1 MDKIIDYVAD
11 VTGERD
17 RDAIDLA
24 VAQALFECL
33 DPDALT
39 LFRLFEDDARERR
52 LMPRAVFGA
61 GYQSP
66 LATVQLNRNL
76 RETLPRVVDDPLVE
90 RCVNQQAAV
99 RGSAADGRHRALFPL
114 ASDREVIAVM
124 EVLTRDSMSPREQRM
139 ALGVLRILRNHLAI
153 LDYSEHDT
161 LTGLLNRK
169 TFDGRFNKLVTR
181 VSRAEGEAPWFAIAD
196 IDRFK
201 SINDNFGH
209 LFGDEVLL
217 LLARLMRENFRG
229 GDKLYRFGGEEFIV
243 TLDRATADAAE
254 SAFERLRHRVE
265 AHAFPQVGRVT
276 ISLGFTTVLP
286 GDLPANAIERADT
299 ALYYAKENGRNRVC
313 GYEHLVSQG
322 LIVPKTA
329 RAEMELF

>member
-17 RDAIDLA
+17 RDAIDVS
-24 VAQALFECL
+24 VAQALFDCL

-39 LFRLFEDDARERR
+39 LFRLFEDDARQRR

-61 GYQSP
+61 GFESP
-66 LATVQLNRNL
+66 LATVQLNRSL
-76 RETLPRVVDDPLVE
+76 RTTLPLVDAEPLVE
-90 RCVNQQAAV
+90 RCVRQRIV
-99 RGSAADGRHRALFPL
+99 TRGLTPDGRVRTLFPL
-114 ASDREVIAVM
+114 ASDSAVIAVL
-124 EVLTRDSMSPREQRM
+124 EVLTRDAMSAREQRM

-169 TFDGRFNKLVTR
+169 TFDGNFNKLVM
-181 VSRAEGEAPWFAIAD
+181 RANRSEGESPWFAIAD

-201 SINDNFGH
+201 LINDNFGH

-217 LLARLMRENFRG
+217 LLARLMRDTFRS

-243 TLDRATADAAE
+243 TLDRASPDAAE
-254 SAFERLRHRVE
+254 SAFERLRAAVE
-265 AHAFPQVGRVT
+265 AHEFPQVGRVT
-276 ISLGFTTVLP
+276 VSLGYTTVLP
-286 GDLPANAIERADT
+286 GDLPATAIGRADE
-299 ALYYAKENGRNRVC
+299 ALYYAKEHGRNQVC
-313 GYEHLVSQG
+313 GYELLVGRG
-322 LIVPKTA
+322 LLVAKA
-329 RAEMELF
+329 ERAEMELF